1 MQRTLMQAP
10 VLTHRS
16 SPDLSFR
23 IESIKLKFMMVNGKK
38 EAGLIVSAG
47 KDGLIKYWDI
57 EQ

>member
-1 MQRTLMQAP
+1 VKTFAL
-10 VLTHRS
+10 
-16 SPDLSFR
+16 FR
-23 IESIKLKFMMVNGKK
+23 VESVKLKFMMVNGRK

>member
-1 MQRTLMQAP
+1 MT
-10 VLTHRS
+10 VT
-16 SPDLSFR
+16 SFFGSFLIR
-23 IESIKLKFMMVNGKK
+23 VESVKLKFMMVNGKR

>member
-1 MQRTLMQAP
+1 MT
-10 VLTHRS
+10 

-38 EAGLIVSAG
+38 EAGLIVSSG

-57 EQ
+57 EK

>member
-1 MQRTLMQAP
+1 MSVYVTL
-10 VLTHRS
+10 TSIDSHTS
-16 SPDLSFR
+16 SDLSFR

-38 EAGLIVSAG
+38 EAGLIVSSG